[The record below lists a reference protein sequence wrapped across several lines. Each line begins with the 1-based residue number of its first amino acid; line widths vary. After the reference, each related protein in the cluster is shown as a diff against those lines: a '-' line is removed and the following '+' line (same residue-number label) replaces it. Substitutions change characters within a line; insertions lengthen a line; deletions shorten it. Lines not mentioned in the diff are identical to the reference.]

1 MSQEYFINCSLNNKY
16 EIKVQIEMRLSYNK
30 HDDDD
35 VKINK

>member
-1 MSQEYFINCSLNNKY
+1 MSQEYFINCSLNNEY